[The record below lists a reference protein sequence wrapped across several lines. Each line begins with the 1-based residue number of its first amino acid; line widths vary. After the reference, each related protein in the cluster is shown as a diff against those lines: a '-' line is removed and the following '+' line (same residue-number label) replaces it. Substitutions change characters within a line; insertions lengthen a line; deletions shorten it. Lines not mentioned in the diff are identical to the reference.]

1 MIAALFALAAAMII
15 GGCAAVIQ
23 GFPYVR
29 LESGLAMVI
38 AGSVAAALWACFARS
53 WLRHARR
60 GVDGNGRVVDED
72 LETFLARN
80 ARYAKWKV
88 TGVSLFEARRPA
100 DGTST
105 AVRSP

>member
-38 AGSVAAALWACFARS
+38 AGSVAASSGAVLLGLGAWRS
-53 WLRHARR
+53 VSGGWS
-60 GVDGNGRVVDED
+60 GRSG
-72 LETFLARN
+72 APR
-80 ARYAKWKV
+80 
-88 TGVSLFEARRPA
+88 
-100 DGTST
+100 
-105 AVRSP
+105 